1 MATLFDRRTM
11 RTTLTALGLAGLA
24 AAAGGCGAGPAPEE
38 TPAAPAA
45 AAGGTLADA
54 VAGTW
59 ELESVAL
66 RDAADALL
74 PAPEGPALGAPGAIG
89 QLALD
94 AAGYVGLAIMQQ
106 GRPQYDDPT
115 PEQAAADLE
124 GYTAL
129 FGTYAVDE
137 AAGRMTIR
145 VEGARDPNLTG
156 GAVTLAVGVD
166 PSGDRLTL
174 ELPAG
179 ASGATPTAAWRRLPA
194 LERLTPTH
202 RRVIG
207 FWRHAPNAGD
217 TAADPPLRPG
227 FILYTPA
234 GRMMVHL
241 LDPNRPPY
249 AGAEPT
255 PAEAQAAVRSYTS
268 YFGPF
273 SVDEAGGYFVHH
285 RIGHTLDL
293 TARPESERRTGLGT
307 DAQRFY
313 EFTDDRM
320 VLRYLT
326 TAGVR
331 PPPAGGGEWAGTI
344 TWERMTPALP

>member
-1 MATLFDRRTM
+1 M
-11 RTTLTALGLAGLA
+11 RTTLTVLGLAVLA
-24 AAAGGCGAGPAPEE
+24 AVAGGCGGGSAPDEAQPVPAEA
-38 TPAAPAA
+38 AAPA
-45 AAGGTLADA
+45 LADA
-54 VAGTW
+54 VVGTW
-59 ELESVAL
+59 ELESVEL
-66 RDAADALL
+66 RDAAGALL
-74 PAPEGPALGAPGAIG
+74 PPPEGPALGAPGAIG
-89 QLALD
+89 QLVLGD
-94 AAGYVGLAIMQQ
+94 AGHVGLAIMQQ

-115 PEQAAADLE
+115 PEQAVADLE

-145 VEGARDPNLTG
+145 VAGARDPNLTG
-156 GAVTLAVGVD
+156 GPVTLAVEA
-166 PSGDRLTL
+166 SGDRLTL

-179 ASGATPTAAWRRLPA
+179 ASGATPTAVWTRLPA
-194 LERLTPTH
+194 LAELTPTH

-207 FWRHAPNAGD
+207 FWRHVPNAG
-217 TAADPPLRPG
+217 AAADDPPLRPG
-227 FILYTPA
+227 FIIYTAA

-241 LDPNRPPY
+241 LDPDRSPY
-249 AGAEPT
+249 AGGEPT

-273 SVDEAGGYFVHH
+273 SVDEAGSWFVHH

-293 TARPESERRTGLGT
+293 TDRPESERRTGLGT

-313 EFTDDRM
+313 EFTGDRM
-320 VLRYLT
+320 VLRFLT
-326 TAGVR
+326 TAGVQ
-331 PPPAGGGEWAGTI
+331 PPPEGEVEWPGTI